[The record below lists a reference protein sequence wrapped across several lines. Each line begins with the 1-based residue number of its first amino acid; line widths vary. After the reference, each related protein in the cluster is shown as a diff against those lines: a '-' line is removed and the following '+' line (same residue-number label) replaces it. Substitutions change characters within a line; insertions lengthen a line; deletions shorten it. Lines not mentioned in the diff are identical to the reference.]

1 MAEPEKSFTDYLKSY
16 IGFDNKPETK
26 IKQTNQLNIFEI
38 PLGSTLG
45 DANLNLESF
54 TLPMSASGSDQ
65 KISED
70 DAGHPVFRSKLDGS
84 TYTIMYKEDQRT
96 DLTKFKEDVIPA
108 VKEYAD
114 NPYLPTKEQVVD
126 TTKAVAGSI
135 YDTFSIP
142 GDIASGK
149 KSLSDVTYGDAY
161 EIAGGSALATTPLKV
176 PGGDSSNTLRMF
188 GGVGMVGTGTSKNYK
203 KAKKLLKKYLKSFEV
218 DGYNPNQGDIDF
230 EANKKIWE
238 QTNWYVDPIDGQWR
252 FYIDDSKSKLNSIE
266 DVFKNNEIT
275 QSEIKGSKFKGKDGL
290 ETRLGDIFNHP
301 ELYKK
306 YPNFRNLPVQ
316 FYDNPLSD
324 NLGTASDGYVGINL
338 ANQKDVKSIRSTL
351 LHEIQHVIQRR
362 EGFVRGSSDEN
373 IPVDLTD
380 KKQIELDEKRKPF
393 EIERDRLQNEL
404 NATNNSFERILLQ
417 NKEPL
422 TGLTANQEVEIYKSR
437 SQDPETKLMS
447 GPSKSTLAKKYGV
460 KPAQI
465 DKAWARQNLTNNFR
479 KEINQLNKKLLKIS
493 SAITR
498 LDAESLRVDF
508 EFYRGAGGEI
518 ESRLV
523 QKMAKNT
530 SGTTKFPL
538 ETRAEML
545 KKEDDI
551 KGDKSE
557 YRGKF
562 GVDPLVYEIKPRR
575 EPNRETFLNRL
586 RRESITR
593 KRQKGRG
600 YKYFEGGSVSTK
612 TTAPVDTGNKTI
624 SGRTIWNDPETGEDY
639 SERSTTFEIN
649 GKYYTMPT
657 VSEDGRQYS
666 EDQIR
671 NYVKKNGP
679 VDYITGEKL
688 PEFRSMEDALE
699 YAISRS
705 STRKKPAAGMS
716 EGGSVNN
723 MDNQMKVFE
732 EGGIADDGMNRD
744 PISGNEVP
752 SGSLASEVRDNI
764 PAQLSEGEYV
774 VPADVVRY
782 FGVRVFEDMRME
794 AKMGLQKMEQD
805 GRIGGE
811 PIDTPAV
818 SSNTDDLSPEEQKLL
833 QEIMAMEQPEE
844 QPAGFAPGG
853 YAGTLGSSYI
863 GSDYATP
870 KGFKSFADYV
880 VSPTKVED
888 QFKTLGG
895 SYLETGSTGMADS
908 VAPVEPVVNKVCP
921 PGQIFSEELQMCVV
935 DPNASRGDND
945 NFESNIPEPKNDWG
959 QNVDWTNPEA
969 MTEYSKSVLTP
980 MDPMISKGLQVAG
993 IIAGGPIG
1001 LLIGSAPIVD
1011 AINDLSNAR
1020 ASALVARARG
1030 DTATADLIDTQ
1041 IAKYIE
1047 TAPAMATGAL
1057 GTWFGSGTGRADQ
1070 LAKRLGFKNLA
1081 DAEANQ
1087 DMFNAKLRAEQISI
1101 NPDGTARTYTKK
1113 DFAAQAARRKAED
1126 AAMAKKSKE
1135 EIIKA
1140 VSQNVTK
1147 DPTLFKESESVSLG
1161 LGTKAAVDTS
1171 KDRAAAS
1178 RVITQK
1184 AFANNKI
1191 EKEKD
1196 DEGKDRITTQG
1207 VQQLKK
1213 AIEKE
1218 GGTWNTSGRNK
1229 GGLIKKRKKK
1239 K

>member
-84 TYTIMYKEDQRT
+84 TYTIMYKKDQRT

-108 VKEYAD
+108 VKEYVD

-149 KSLSDVTYGDAY
+149 KSLSNVTYGDVY
-161 EIAGGSALATTPLKV
+161 EIAGGSALATTPFKV
-176 PGGDSSNTLRMF
+176 PGGDSSNTLRLF

-203 KAKKLLKKYLKSFEV
+203 KAKKLLKKYYKNQEFPDE
-218 DGYNPNQGDIDF
+218 NPNQGDIDF
-230 EANKKIWE
+230 KANKEIWE

-275 QSEIKGSKFKGKDGL
+275 QSEIKGSEFKSKDGL
-290 ETRLGDIFNHP
+290 ETRLGDIFDHP

-338 ANQKDVKSIRSTL
+338 ANQKDVKSIRSTI

-362 EGFVRGSSDEN
+362 EDFVRGSSDEN

-380 KKQIELDEKRKPF
+380 KKQVKLDLEQKSF
-393 EIERDRLQNEL
+393 EIERDRLVNEL
-404 NATNNSFERILLQ
+404 NATSNSLKKILLE
-417 NKEPL
+417 NKKPIK
-422 TGLTANQEVEIYKSR
+422 GLTADQEVEIYKLKPI
-437 SQDPETKLMS
+437 DTKTNRAG
-447 GPSKSTLAKKYGV
+447 GPTWTSIGKDYGV
-460 KPAQI
+460 SPGQI
-465 DKAWARQNLTNNFR
+465 QKAWDRQNLANNLR
-479 KEINQLNKKLLKIS
+479 VEKNKLNKSIFKLQNKI
-493 SAITR
+493 
-498 LDAESLRVDF
+498 LDLSEKSLRVDF

-545 KKEDDI
+545 KEE
-551 KGDKSE
+551 GDKFE

-639 SERSTTFEIN
+639 SERSTTFEID

-671 NYVKKNGP
+671 NYVKENGP

-752 SGSLASEVRDNI
+752 SGSLASEVRDDI

-774 VPADVVRY
+774 VPADVVRF
-782 FGVRVFEDMRME
+782 FGVKFFEDLRME
-794 AKMGLQKMEQD
+794 AKMGLQQMEQD

-844 QPAGFAPGG
+844 QSAGFAPGG
-853 YAGTLGSSYI
+853 YAGTLDSSST
-863 GSDYATP
+863 GSDYAIP

-921 PGQIFSEELQMCVV
+921 PGQIFSEKSQMCIIS
-935 DPNASRGDND
+935 PGAYKDNSD
-945 NFESNIPEPKNDWG
+945 DGGGIGGKANLPEPEDWG
-959 QNVDWTNPEA
+959 VDVDWTNSEG
-969 MTEYSKSVLTP
+969 MLGYVSSVLTP
-980 MDPMISKGLQVAG
+980 MDPTLEKGLQIGGALTGGFLGFGVA
-993 IIAGGPIG
+993 ALP
-1001 LLIGSAPIVD
+1001 LAD
-1011 AINDLSNAR
+1011 AMNDLSNAR
-1020 ASALVARARG
+1020 ATSLIARAMG
-1030 DTATADLIDTQ
+1030 DDKTADAIDAQ
-1041 IAKYIE
+1041 IDVYAKK
-1047 TAPAMATGAL
+1047 APKIATSWL
-1057 GTWFGSGTGRADQ
+1057 GNWLSSGTSRAGY
-1070 LAKRLGFKNLA
+1070 LA
-1081 DAEANQ
+1081 
-1087 DMFNAKLRAEQISI
+1087 
-1101 NPDGTARTYTKK
+1101 
-1113 DFAAQAARRKAED
+1113 RKAGFDSLED
-1126 AAMAKKSKE
+1126 AAANPDAFRKALVGTTTTTKIDKSAGLTLLQSKQRIE
-1135 EIIKA
+1135 SQPLQDQINIIKSSDKGDERYEKA
-1140 VSQNVTK
+1140 LKEATK
-1147 DPTLFKESESVSLG
+1147 IAAEKKKITDDKEDKIQESIDSGSIKKGLAPT
-1161 LGTKAAVDTS
+1161 
-1171 KDRAAAS
+1171 
-1178 RVITQK
+1178 
-1184 AFANNKI
+1184 
-1191 EKEKD
+1191 
-1196 DEGKDRITTQG
+1196 
-1207 VQQLKK
+1207 
-1213 AIEKE
+1213 
-1218 GGTWNTSGRNK
+1218 RNQRGEFGMKK
-1229 GGLIKKRKKK
+1229 GGLIARPKKK
-1239 K
+1239 TKKK

>member
-96 DLTKFKEDVIPA
+96 DLTKFKKDVIPA

-135 YDTFSIP
+135 YDTISIP
-142 GDIASGK
+142 GDVASGERN
-149 KSLSDVTYGDAY
+149 LSDVTMGDVYG
-161 EIAGGSALATTPLKV
+161 IAGS
-176 PGGDSSNTLRMF
+176 GGAMSTLGRAPANSLRTF
-188 GGVGMVGTGTSKNYK
+188 GGPAAKDYDNDDLARALDMQKKGASEEEIFEATGRVATMRGGKSEYGFGEQLKFEIDDSKIKINKTKPQMILDYLKDINKADSNYIPDLHMRTFSVDELIPTHTELFEQYPNAK
-203 KAKKLLKKYLKSFEV
+203 NITVRFLNPDKDSKGVTPIGRDGGAHYNPSTNEIVLKTQSIKNFDAPEFRNTFFHELQHGLQAQDAFVTAKKLLGGGSDYIIKSLSNSQWEGEPYFLQNLLKDKKILKIREDLYNISKQYYNNPSKRTGKKLARKFMELKNQSFEV
-218 DGYNPNQGDIDF
+218 YMRTGNEVEARLAGNRSKFSYSNNPRINPSLPKDLKRQERIISRVSYDKGKP
-230 EANKKIWE
+230 ANFINNFSRKLREKLDD
-238 QTNWYVDPIDGQWR
+238 QSMIDGTSL
-252 FYIDDSKSKLNSIE
+252 D
-266 DVFKNNEIT
+266 KN
-275 QSEIKGSKFKGKDGL
+275 L
-290 ETRLGDIFNHP
+290 EEALDFT
-301 ELYKK
+301 
-306 YPNFRNLPVQ
+306 
-316 FYDNPLSD
+316 SD
-324 NLGTASDGYVGINL
+324 L
-338 ANQKDVKSIRSTL
+338 
-351 LHEIQHVIQRR
+351 E
-362 EGFVRGSSDEN
+362 
-373 IPVDLTD
+373 
-380 KKQIELDEKRKPF
+380 
-393 EIERDRLQNEL
+393 
-404 NATNNSFERILLQ
+404 
-417 NKEPL
+417 
-422 TGLTANQEVEIYKSR
+422 
-437 SQDPETKLMS
+437 
-447 GPSKSTLAKKYGV
+447 
-460 KPAQI
+460 
-465 DKAWARQNLTNNFR
+465 
-479 KEINQLNKKLLKIS
+479 
-493 SAITR
+493 
-498 LDAESLRVDF
+498 
-508 EFYRGAGGEI
+508 
-518 ESRLV
+518 ESRYVLSLADTDPYI
-523 QKMAKNT
+523 KKD
-530 SGTTKFPL
+530 L
-538 ETRAEML
+538 RTRYNF
-545 KKEDDI
+545 
-551 KGDKSE
+551 S
-557 YRGKF
+557 
-562 GVDPLVYEIKPRR
+562 
-575 EPNRETFLNRL
+575 
-586 RRESITR
+586 
-593 KRQKGRG
+593 
-600 YKYFEGGSVSTK
+600 EGGSVGTK
-612 TTAPVDTGNKTI
+612 TTAPVDTGEKTI

-752 SGSLASEVRDNI
+752 SGSLASEVRDDI
-764 PAQLSEGEYV
+764 SAQLSEGEYV

-853 YAGTLGSSYI
+853 YAGTLGSSYT
-863 GSDYATP
+863 GSDYAIP

-880 VSPTKVED
+880 ISPTKVED

-895 SYLETGSTGMADS
+895 SYLETGSTG

-921 PGQIFSEELQMCVV
+921 PGQIFSEKSQMCIIS
-935 DPNASRGDND
+935 PGTYKDNSD
-945 NFESNIPEPKNDWG
+945 DGGGKGGKANLPEPENWGNDI
-959 QNVDWTNPEA
+959 DWTYSEG
-969 MTEYSKSVLTP
+969 MTSYVDSVLTP
-980 MDPMISKGLQVAG
+980 MDPMLEKGLQIG
-993 IIAGGPIG
+993 GTLAGG
-1001 LLIGSAPIVD
+1001 LLGFGVAALPLAD
-1011 AINDLSNAR
+1011 TMNDLSNAR
-1020 ASALVARARG
+1020 ATSLIARAMG
-1030 DTATADLIDTQ
+1030 DDKTADAIDAQ
-1041 IAKYIE
+1041 IDVYAQK
-1047 TAPAMATGAL
+1047 APKIATS
-1057 GTWFGSGTGRADQ
+1057 WFGNWLTSGTSRANR
-1070 LAKRLGFKNLA
+1070 LAREMGFDSL
-1081 DAEANQ
+1081 
-1087 DMFNAKLRAEQISI
+1087 
-1101 NPDGTARTYTKK
+1101 
-1113 DFAAQAARRKAED
+1113 ED
-1126 AAMAKKSKE
+1126 AAKNPQAFADKLGRLSEEEVKVRAKRQADQITAAGVAQKMDGIVSAGVDKADE
-1135 EIIKA
+1135 TKTEIEK
-1140 VSQNVTK
+1140 K
-1147 DPTLFKESESVSLG
+1147 LG
-1161 LGTKAAVDTS
+1161 
-1171 KDRAAAS
+1171 RAATEADVDKARAAGVDLLGNKLS
-1178 RVITQK
+1178 KTEDQLTRAEKINRKAQIDKVIE
-1184 AFANNKI
+1184 AKI
-1191 EKEKD
+1191 KSGQLDKD
-1196 DEGKDRITTQG
+1196 GLARG
-1207 VQQLKK
+1207 
-1213 AIEKE
+1213 
-1218 GGTWNTSGRNK
+1218 GRNK